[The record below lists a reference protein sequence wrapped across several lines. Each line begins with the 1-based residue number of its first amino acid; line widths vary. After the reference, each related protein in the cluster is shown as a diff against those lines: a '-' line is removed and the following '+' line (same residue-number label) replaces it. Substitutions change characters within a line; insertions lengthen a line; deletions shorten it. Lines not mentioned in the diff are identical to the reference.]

1 MSQQLAIFITLFYF
15 LEISKNVTHPTLPKY
30 LFLVVCFTA
39 KSFRKENMFSF
50 IAYHSFL
57 QQNYKGGKVKIS
69 LSFQDFGS
77 SRILAWFPI

>member
-1 MSQQLAIFITLFYF
+1 MSQKLAIFITLFYF

-50 IAYHSFL
+50 IAHQHSFL

-77 SRILAWFPI
+77 S